1 MVGQKLLTKT
11 DSLLT
16 MNTEI
21 INEVYTFL
29 KRVKAVS
36 KWINREECI
45 KIAQIH
51 FEGKKEH
58 LNVLKQLK

>member
-1 MVGQKLLTKT
+1 
-11 DSLLT
+11 
-16 MNTEI
+16 MNNEI